1 MQRRKR
7 TKHFFCL
14 FIFNP
19 NQPSSLKIRNFL
31 HTALSI
37 TRKCL
42 WNGFVS
48 SRYSE
53 YDRKP
58 KDYWKAVLFS
68 AQAVICNCEDVSPV
82 HLQNM
87 GISIPKSESLWNFQD
102 KQFVPWINTR
112 NWGYFVLSQLVN
124 SVLLGI
130 KNCYLLWFS
139 YLLLQSLPVFVHRL
153 LRCILCSD
161 LVWKIWGS
169 NSGLQM
175 YLGTYMT
182 ALSHPRLKLHFSHH

>member
-1 MQRRKR
+1 MVLFLLDTLNMIANQRIIEKQS
-7 TKHFFCL
+7 C
-14 FIFNP
+14 
-19 NQPSSLKIRNFL
+19 FL
-31 HTALSI
+31 HRQWSVT
-37 TRKCL
+37 
-42 WNGFVS
+42 
-48 SRYSE
+48 
-53 YDRKP
+53 
-58 KDYWKAVLFS
+58 
-68 AQAVICNCEDVSPV
+68 EDVSPV

-139 YLLLQSLPVFVHRL
+139 YLLLQSLPVFVHQL